1 MRNKKK
7 WVPRKKKK
15 RIKDSAKGV
24 AVTVFNNNIEEA
36 LRRFKRKVED
46 AGVLDRVRQ
55 KQFYEKPSIIKR
67 RKNKAQAAAIKKV
80 GK

>member
-1 MRNKKK
+1 M
-7 WVPRKKKK
+7 
-15 RIKDSAKGV
+15 
-24 AVTVFNNNIEEA
+24 EEA

-67 RKNKAQAAAIKKV
+67 RKNKARKAIVAKI

>member
-1 MRNKKK
+1 MRNKRK
-7 WVPRKKKK
+7 WIPRKKKK
-15 RIKDSAKGV
+15 RIKDPAKGL
-24 AVTVFNNNIEEA
+24 AVTVFNNNVEEA

-67 RKNKAQAAAIKKV
+67 RKNKARKAIVAKI